1 MSRAARILVV
11 DDDPAILV
19 CVSMALEDEGYDVQT
34 ATNGVKALEAVQQ
47 SAPTLILLDM
57 RMPVMDGWAFAR
69 AYRELPTP
77 HVPII
82 VLTAARDAGVY
93 ADQVEAAAHLAK
105 PFDLNELLHI
115 VAHYTG
121 RG

>member
-1 MSRAARILVV
+1 MVGS
-11 DDDPAILV
+11 
-19 CVSMALEDEGYDVQT
+19 LEDEGYDVQT